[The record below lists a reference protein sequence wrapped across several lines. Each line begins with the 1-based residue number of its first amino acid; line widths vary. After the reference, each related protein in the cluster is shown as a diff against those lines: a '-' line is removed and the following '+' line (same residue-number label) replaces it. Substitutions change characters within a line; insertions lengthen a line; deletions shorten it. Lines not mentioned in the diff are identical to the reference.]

1 MSNVL
6 LLYFLYF
13 TWGFYSITFFFFLLH
28 LLLFWLK
35 TRSSYPLSSSSLY
48 KRDTET
54 HSLHKSLHSPSYYIL
69 SLTFPF
75 SQKLFFSLNISIFSP
90 FIFSLLTKNNQISS
104 LNFQILDPMG
114 NFQSLTQQAF
124 LGM

>member
-1 MSNVL
+1 MY
-6 LLYFLYF
+6 YFFISF
-13 TWGFYSITFFFFLLH
+13 TSHGDFTQSPFSFSLLH

-35 TRSSYPLSSSSLY
+35 TRSSYPLSSSSFY
-48 KRDTET
+48 KRDREI
-54 HSLHKSLHSPSYYIL
+54 HSLRKSLHSPSYYIL

-75 SQKLFFSLNISIFSP
+75 SQKLLFSLNISIFSP
-90 FIFSLLTKNNQISS
+90 FIFSLLTKNNQMSS
-104 LNFQILDPMG
+104 LNIQILDPMG